1 MIERQWIFSY
11 KENIH
16 QIYWNQ
22 YAPSCSVYIDWYN
35 TQSKVSYALI
45 TYKASHRWSIL
56 YDIFWND
63 KMRVLF
69 DRNT

>member
-11 KENIH
+11 KENIY

-35 TQSKVSYALI
+35 THIKVS
-45 TYKASHRWSIL
+45 
-56 YDIFWND
+56 
-63 KMRVLF
+63 
-69 DRNT
+69 